1 MLTEARIL
9 EIDGILS
16 DINPERLGKMPLRKL
31 QAIKVKETGVRDNE
45 CFCRPDKRQK
55 WFAEFKT
62 WYEEN
67 AR

>member
-9 EIDGILS
+9 EINGILA
-16 DINPERLGKMPLRKL
+16 DIKPERLGKMPLRKL

-55 WFAEFKT
+55 WYAQFLE
-62 WYEEN
+62 WYESN
-67 AR
+67 A

>member
-9 EIDGILS
+9 EIDKLLS
-16 DINPERLGKMPLRKL
+16 EINPERLGKMQLRKL

-55 WFAEFKT
+55 WYAQFLE

>member
-9 EIDGILS
+9 EINGILA
-16 DINPERLGKMPLRKL
+16 DIKPERLGKMPLRKL

-55 WFAEFKT
+55 WYAQFIE
-62 WYEEN
+62 WYEAN
-67 AR
+67 A

>member
-9 EIDGILS
+9 EINRILAE
-16 DINPERLGKMPLRKL
+16 INPERLGKMPLIKL
-31 QAIKVKETGVRDNE
+31 KKIKVEETGVKDNE
-45 CFCRPDKRQK
+45 CFCNPAKRVK
-55 WFAEFKT
+55 WFDAFKI